1 MEVDTL
7 KLMRGKSIEI
17 NKVGV
22 LNPIII
28 DEIVD
33 IGEKK
38 YYKYLNNLCFDI
50 DDLQTSKEEKQEL
63 IDKNI
68 TSYQIIISGC
78 LNDINYLQL
87 IIKAFKFFFKE
98 DVCFLKQ
105 LGIFFLGNF
114 NEHRFITSD
123 NFEFIMIHRESRKI
137 YYLFLFDKNSNQEF
151 FIMKNDSIMKNKIYL
166 LKFSQYFEIDSLK
179 IHYIKN
185 DRKNQSKEIID
196 RNNKDY
202 QEKIKKYSMI

>member
-1 MEVDTL
+1 MEITQG
-7 KLMRGKSIEI
+7 KLLRGKSFIV
-17 NKVGV
+17 KGVGT
-22 LNPIII
+22 LEPITVDEII
-28 DEIVD
+28 DIDEQ
-33 IGEKK
+33 K

-123 NFEFIMIHRESRKI
+123 NFEEIKI
-137 YYLFLFDKNSNQEF
+137 ILRLQNCMSKNDILDENPKMNMQEF
-151 FIMKNDSIMKNKIYL
+151 C
-166 LKFSQYFEIDSLK
+166 
-179 IHYIKN
+179 
-185 DRKNQSKEIID
+185 
-196 RNNKDY
+196 
-202 QEKIKKYSMI
+202 